1 MERYSIIRDKMPRE
15 FVLLQGTGCR
25 WGRCEFCDYHTDVSD
40 DPFEVN
46 RRVLEQV
53 TGEYGVLD
61 VINSGSAMELDDRT
75 IEMLRRVIVEKNIH
89 TLWCEMHWMY
99 RNKLEEFSLKITED
113 RFNPLPLSQGENTS
127 AIYCLPVSRDAAC
140 CVLTSEDGGG
150 NNSQLLT
157 FNSQLLIKF
166 RCGVETFDGELR
178 KRWNKGV
185 PEAVTAE
192 DVAKYFQGVC
202 LLCCTKGE
210 TRERIVHDIE
220 LARRYFE
227 YFSVNVFCN
236 NTTNIKRDPELVEWF
251 VREVYPTIKDDPRI
265 EVLIDNT
272 DLGVG

>member
-75 IEMLRRVIVEKNIH
+75 IKMLRRVIVEKNIH

-99 RNKLEEFSLKITED
+99 RNRLEEFRLRVVDT
-113 RFNPLPLSQGENTS
+113 
-127 AIYCLPVSRDAAC
+127 AC
-140 CVLTSEDGGG
+140 RVPT
-150 NNSQLLT
+150 
-157 FNSQLLIKF
+157 IKF
-166 RCGVETFDGELR
+166 RCGVETFDGALR

-185 PEAVTAE
+185 PEVVMAE

-202 LLCCTKGE
+202 LLCCTEGE